1 MPMPSP
7 LRLLAYA
14 LAAILIPVAV
24 FFVIQGAVM
33 LYDLYEFLQWVEE
46 YGE

>member
-7 LRLLAYA
+7 LRILAYA
-14 LAAILIPVAV
+14 LAVILIPAAV
-24 FFVIQGAVM
+24 FFLVQGAVM
-33 LYDLYEFLQWVEE
+33 LYDLYEFLQWVER